1 MLILPIPVAIIKAF
15 FLFCHR
21 KEQGFGWAFFLF
33 CHRKE
38 QGFGCAVVHFSC
50 FAVKKNKDSVVRF
63 HRPEGFILVL
73 PEKNQDSWRRPRLK
87 KLSVQMKLW
96 MSTISNISLIRL

>member
-1 MLILPIPVAIIKAF
+1 M
-15 FLFCHR
+15 
-21 KEQGFGWAFFLF
+21 
-33 CHRKE
+33 
-38 QGFGCAVVHFSC
+38 
-50 FAVKKNKDSVVRF
+50 RF

-96 MSTISNISLIRL
+96 STISNISVIRL